1 MKSWKFILSLALCLI
16 AAPAFSASIELQQGI
31 NGYEGTADTHIIS
44 YDGNQNQLI
53 RLADGS
59 NGGND
64 GGTASTGGDPQNIG
78 GHSFIE
84 EGDYGSDA
92 PLYDDSKVI
101 LIKFDLNNISGDVSV
116 AKIGLY
122 YWYERSTGSD
132 ATELSGTKKT
142 AHPLNV
148 NRILKDW
155 AEGDTDEGVDGSDA
169 ADNSGLVT
177 WNSTGYELW
186 QAIGVEGPEDIAPT
200 ESTTQFDPAV
210 GGWIWFDV
218 TESVKFWIENPD
230 KNFGIK
236 IGQEAYPENAKTP
249 DLTLPDGTVVYS
261 AGPTDTPSGFEAGAH
276 DFVSS
281 ENDMADLRPKLVIDG
296 ASNAIDWELMK

>member
-1 MKSWKFILSLALCLI
+1 MKSWKFILSLALCII
-16 AAPAFSASIELQQGI
+16 AAPAFSIELQQGV
-31 NGYEGTADTHIIS
+31 NGYEGTADTHIVS
-44 YDGNQNQLI
+44 WDGNQNQLI

-59 NGGND
+59 NGGN
-64 GGTASTGGDPQNIG
+64 GSGTATTGGDPQNAG
-78 GHSFIE
+78 GHNFLE
-84 EGDYGSDA
+84 EGDYGDPA
-92 PLYDDSKVI
+92 PLYEDSKCI
-101 LIKFDLNNISGDVSV
+101 LIKFDLTNISGNVSS

-132 ATELSGTKKT
+132 ATELSGTKKA
-142 AHPLNV
+142 AHALYV

-155 AEGDTDEGVDGSDA
+155 AEGDTNTGVDGSDA
-169 ADNSGLVT
+169 PDNSGLVS

-186 QAIGVEGPEDIAPT
+186 QAMGVEGPEDIAPT

-210 GGWIWFDV
+210 GGWTWFDV
-218 TESVKFWIENPD
+218 TESVKFWLANPD
-230 KNFGIK
+230 KNFGVK
-236 IGQEAYPENAKTP
+236 IGQEEYPVNAKAP

-261 AGPTDTPSGFEAGAH
+261 AGPTDTPTGFQAGAH

-281 ENDMADLRPKLVIDG
+281 ENSMVDLRPKLVIEG